1 MSDPLGKVESDAHRM
16 VATTA
21 APQAVPAMSRPYR
34 SDPYAGPVGEADI
47 QVGPNFLEYVRIV
60 YRRRWLIVG
69 LVAAFGVLGLLRTLM
84 QTPLYT
90 STLRIQIDRNISR
103 IVEGGNV
110 TPLEGADPEFL
121 RTHYE
126 WILSRTLSERV
137 ASSLDIGSDA
147 SFFKPRDFS
156 FTRFA
161 AELVAGTPPAPPLV
175 NREAMEKRASNIILG
190 GRSLR
195 PIPGSRLVD
204 IAYTDPDP
212 NRAARIATAYGEAL
226 IAANIDKRFQ
236 ANAHAKTFLED
247 QTQQLRVR
255 LQETENALLEFAA
268 QEQIVIVTE
277 KASIAESNLAAAN
290 GALGSLIGERIRT
303 EQVWRQVDQAKL
315 INLPQ
320 LLTNGTIDGL
330 RQRRNLLQTEYQEKL
345 ETFKPGYPAMVQIN
359 NKIIEIDRQLAA
371 EVKTLQSS
379 YRSAFEAALNQEEAM
394 KKRVDE
400 LKSEVLDLQK
410 RSIQYN
416 ILKREVD
423 TTRSLYNG
431 LLQRFKEVDVA
442 SGVGANN
449 IFVVDRAQVPGGP
462 SEPLLL
468 RAVMTALMLGLGLGL
483 GAAFVL
489 ERLDDTVKTIEDLE
503 RITGLATLGV
513 IPLVP
518 NGKTFDELLGDPRSG
533 LSESYRSLGT
543 ALQFS
548 TESGLPKSLLITS
561 AGPGEGKSST
571 VFAIG
576 RHCATM
582 GLKVLLVDADLRNP
596 SLHKKLGIDNSRG
609 LSNYLTGANTPPEVI
624 QWTSTE
630 NLGVMP
636 SGPLPPNAADL
647 LAGSR
652 LLSLLSVGSEVFD
665 LIILDGPPVMGL
677 ADAPILSS
685 AVASTIFVVGAAQ
698 ARTGLVRLALRRLQM
713 ARSPIVG
720 AVMTKFTTDGP
731 RYGYGY
737 GYGYAYSYGH
747 ADDAAAKPLKAL
759 PGETKPPRVVNG

>member
-1 MSDPLGKVESDAHRM
+1 MSDPLGKIERDGSRAV
-16 VATTA
+16 VAATPHSLPPTN
-21 APQAVPAMSRPYR
+21 RPFR
-34 SDPYAGPVGEADI
+34 ADPYTGPVGDVEDRS
-47 QVGPNFLEYVRIV
+47 GFNFLEYVRIV
-60 YRRRWLIVG
+60 YRRRWLILGIVT
-69 LVAAFGVLGLLRTLM
+69 AFGVLGVLRTLM

-90 STLRIQIDRNISR
+90 STVRVQIDRNVMR

-126 WILSRTLSERV
+126 WILSRALSERV
-137 ASSLDIGSDA
+137 ASALDLGSDA
-147 SFFKPRDFS
+147 GFFKPRDFS
-156 FTRFA
+156 FTRFVR
-161 AELVAGTPPAPPLV
+161 ELISGPPSPQPSV
-175 NREAMEKRASNIILG
+175 NREAMEKRASAIILG
-190 GRSLR
+190 SRSLR
-195 PIPGSRLVD
+195 PVPGSRLVD
-204 IAYTDPDP
+204 ISYADPDP
-212 NRAARIATAYGEAL
+212 DRAARIATAYGEAR

-247 QTQQLRVR
+247 QTQQLKVR
-255 LQETENALLEFAA
+255 LQETENALLEFAER
-268 QEQIVIVTE
+268 EQIVIVTE

-290 GALGSLIGERIRT
+290 ASLGSLIAERIRT
-303 EQVWRQVDQAKL
+303 EQVWRQVDEAKL

-330 RQRRNLLQTEYQEKL
+330 RQRRNLLLAEYQEKL
-345 ETFKPGYPAMVQIN
+345 ETFKPGYPAMVQIS
-359 NKIIEIDRQLAA
+359 NKIAEIDRQLAA

-379 YRSAFEAALNQEEAM
+379 YRSAYEAALNQEEAM
-394 KKRVDE
+394 KKRVDL

-449 IFVVDRAQVPGGP
+449 IFVVDRAQVAGGP
-462 SEPLLL
+462 SEPQLM

-513 IPLVP
+513 VP
-518 NGKTFDELLGDPRSG
+518 MVPKGKTFDELLAEPRSG

-548 TESGLPKSLLITS
+548 TETGLPKSLLITS

-571 VFAIG
+571 VVAIG
-576 RHCATM
+576 RHFATM
-582 GLKVLLVDADLRNP
+582 GLKVLMVDADLRNP

-624 QWTSTE
+624 QWTTTE
-630 NLGVMP
+630 NLGVMA

-647 LAGSR
+647 LASSR
-652 LLSLLSVGSEVFD
+652 LLSLLAVGSEVFD

-685 AVASTIFVVGAAQ
+685 AVASTIFVVGSSQ
-698 ARTGLVRLALRRLQM
+698 ARAGLVRLALRRLQM
-713 ARSPIVG
+713 SRSQIVG

-731 RYGYGY
+731 SYGYGY
-737 GYGYAYSYGH
+737 GYGYGYDYSYGH
-747 ADDAAAKPLKAL
+747 ADDAAAKPDKAL
-759 PGETKPPRVVNG
+759 PGTTSTLVAQG